1 LQGTFRRRF
10 PMALHWTKPSLMTVI
25 PLSSSELAIKRYMP
39 IIIGAL
45 VIGAP
50 AFALPVRLECVTDY
64 PAAGRGRTYQIVF
77 DESTQTVARDD
88 GKPVK
93 ARISETLITWREAQ
107 QYGTETWTIDR
118 LNGAWRIDQ
127 LNATGVGGKCTAPP
141 PRQF

>member
-1 LQGTFRRRF
+1 MKRHT
-10 PMALHWTKPSLMTVI
+10 LM
-25 PLSSSELAIKRYMP
+25 L
-39 IIIGAL
+39 IGAL

-50 AFALPVRLECVTDY
+50 AFASPVRLECVTDY

-77 DESTQTVARDD
+77 DESTHTVTRDD
-88 GKPVK
+88 RKPVK
-93 ARISETLITWREAQ
+93 ARISETLITWSEKQ

-127 LNATGVGGKCTAPP
+127 LNATGVGGTCTAPP